1 MQVAPALLSPYHCFL
16 LILVPA
22 ELPLFFP
29 LAMANQACQLVLVV
43 LAVPVAVVEVAVEPM
58 CQIVIT
64 AVSIVVVI
72 LGAGLVLV
80 VVGELS

>member
-43 LAVPVAVVEVAVEPM
+43 LAVPVAVVEVAVEP
-58 CQIVIT
+58 IVVI